1 MENGERSARQA
12 RDGPTEGQGVP
23 PLHDMT
29 EKISQTQP
37 RVSGLLP
44 VAILL
49 ALFLGVGIPLHGQ
62 VALPAI
68 VPFLAALG
76 VAFLQCRHRT
86 FPERLNVVARAMGQ
100 TDVMVMC
107 LVFLLAGAFAGAAE
121 AAGCVTSTVNFG
133 LSVLPAWATVAG
145 LFVIASFASTAMGTS
160 VGTITAIAPIAV
172 GIAEATGMG
181 APLCLGAVV
190 CGAMFGDNLSII
202 SDTTIAATRT
212 QGCDMRAKF
221 RENLRLVWPAA
232 LITVV
237 LFIAVAPGGGVPAGD
252 HPFSVPLLLPYL
264 AVLVTA
270 LCGMN
275 VVLVLALG
283 TLLSLGVGIGMGEL
297 PAAEAFRAVGDGVA
311 KMYDITAISLVVAGV
326 LGLVRENG
334 GIDWLLRHVLRRV
347 RGRRGAQAGI
357 AALVSAVDVA
367 TANNTVAI
375 VMAGPVVRDVAQR
388 HGVSPARAASLIDIY
403 ASVWQGLLPYG
414 AQLLAAAAAASVT
427 PAALLP
433 WLFYPILMGVT
444 VPLVLLI
451 RTSMRRKP

>member
-1 MENGERSARQA
+1 
-12 RDGPTEGQGVP
+12 
-23 PLHDMT
+23 MT
-29 EKISQTQP
+29 ENNSQTQP

-49 ALFLGVGIPLHGQ
+49 ALFLGVGIPFHEQ
-62 VALPAI
+62 VTLPAI

-76 VAFLQCRHRT
+76 VAFLQCRRHA

-212 QGCDMRAKF
+212 QGCDMRTKF
-221 RENLRLVWPAA
+221 RENLRLVLPAA
-232 LITVV
+232 VITVA

-311 KMYDITAISLVVAGV
+311 EMYDITAISLVVAGV

-334 GIDWLLRHVLRRV
+334 GIDWLLQHVLRRV

-388 HGVSPARAASLIDIY
+388 HGVSPARAASIIDIY

-451 RTSMRRKP
+451 RTSLRRKP

>member
-1 MENGERSARQA
+1 
-12 RDGPTEGQGVP
+12 
-23 PLHDMT
+23 MT
-29 EKISQTQP
+29 ETISQTQP

-49 ALFLGVGIPLHGQ
+49 ALFLGVGIPFHEQ
-62 VALPAI
+62 VTLPAI

-76 VAFLQCRHRT
+76 VAFLQCRHHA

-172 GIAEATGMG
+172 GIAESTGMG

-212 QGCDMRAKF
+212 QGCDMRTKF
-221 RENLRLVWPAA
+221 RENLRLVLPAA
-232 LITVV
+232 LITVA

-334 GIDWLLRHVLRRV
+334 GIDWLLQHVLRRV

-451 RTSMRRKP
+451 RTSLRRKP

>member
-1 MENGERSARQA
+1 
-12 RDGPTEGQGVP
+12 
-23 PLHDMT
+23 MT
-29 EKISQTQP
+29 ETISQTQP
-37 RVSGLLP
+37 RLSGLLP

-49 ALFLGVGIPLHGQ
+49 ALFLGVGIPFHEQ
-62 VALPAI
+62 VTLPAI

-76 VAFLQCRHRT
+76 VAFLQCRRHA

-212 QGCDMRAKF
+212 QGCDMRTKF
-221 RENLRLVWPAA
+221 RENLRLVLPAA
-232 LITVV
+232 VITVA
-237 LFIAVAPGGGVPAGD
+237 LFIVVAPGGGVPAGD

-334 GIDWLLRHVLRRV
+334 GIDWLLQHVLRRV

-444 VPLVLLI
+444 VPPVLLI
-451 RTSMRRKP
+451 RTSLRRKP

>member
-1 MENGERSARQA
+1 
-12 RDGPTEGQGVP
+12 
-23 PLHDMT
+23 MT
-29 EKISQTQP
+29 ETISQTQP
-37 RVSGLLP
+37 RLSGLLP

-49 ALFLGVGIPLHGQ
+49 ALFLGVGIPFHEQ
-62 VALPAI
+62 VTLPAI

-76 VAFLQCRHRT
+76 VAFLQCRRHA

-212 QGCDMRAKF
+212 QGCDMRTKF
-221 RENLRLVWPAA
+221 RENLRLVLPAA
-232 LITVV
+232 LITVA
-237 LFIAVAPGGGVPAGD
+237 LFIVVAPGGGVPAGA

-334 GIDWLLRHVLRRV
+334 GIDWLLQHVLRRV

-451 RTSMRRKP
+451 RTSLRRKP

>member
-1 MENGERSARQA
+1 
-12 RDGPTEGQGVP
+12 
-23 PLHDMT
+23 MT
-29 EKISQTQP
+29 ETISQTQP
-37 RVSGLLP
+37 RLSGLLP

-49 ALFLGVGIPLHGQ
+49 ALFLGVGIPFHEQ
-62 VALPAI
+62 VTLPAI

-76 VAFLQCRHRT
+76 VAFLQCRHHA

-212 QGCDMRAKF
+212 QGCDMRTKF
-221 RENLRLVWPAA
+221 RENLRLVLPAA
-232 LITVV
+232 LITVA
-237 LFIAVAPGGGVPAGD
+237 LFIVVAPGGGVPAGD

-334 GIDWLLRHVLRRV
+334 GIDWLLQHVLRRV

-451 RTSMRRKP
+451 RTSLRRKP

>member
-1 MENGERSARQA
+1 
-12 RDGPTEGQGVP
+12 
-23 PLHDMT
+23 MT
-29 EKISQTQP
+29 ASNSQTQP
-37 RVSGLLP
+37 RLSGLLP

-49 ALFLGVGIPLHGQ
+49 ALFLGVGIPFHEQ
-62 VALPAI
+62 VTLPAI

-76 VAFLQCRHRT
+76 VAFLQCRHHA

-212 QGCDMRAKF
+212 QGCDMRTKF
-221 RENLRLVWPAA
+221 RENLRLVLPAA
-232 LITVV
+232 VITVA
-237 LFIAVAPGGGVPAGD
+237 LFIAVAPGGGVPAGA

-334 GIDWLLRHVLRRV
+334 GIDWLLQHVLRRV

-451 RTSMRRKP
+451 RTSLRRKP

>member
-1 MENGERSARQA
+1 
-12 RDGPTEGQGVP
+12 
-23 PLHDMT
+23 MT
-29 EKISQTQP
+29 ENNSQTQP
-37 RVSGLLP
+37 RLSGLLP

-49 ALFLGVGIPLHGQ
+49 ALFLGVGIPFHGQ
-62 VALPAI
+62 VTLPAI

-76 VAFLQCRHRT
+76 VAFLQCRHRA

-133 LSVLPAWATVAG
+133 LSVLPSWATVAG

-221 RENLRLVWPAA
+221 RENLRLVLPAA
-232 LITVV
+232 LITVA

-326 LGLVRENG
+326 LGLVHENG
-334 GIDWLLRHVLRRV
+334 GIDWLLQHVLRRV

-388 HGVSPARAASLIDIY
+388 HGVSPARAASIIDIY

-444 VPLVLLI
+444 VPLVLLLRGI
-451 RTSMRRKP
+451 VRRRRHSNP

>member
-1 MENGERSARQA
+1 
-12 RDGPTEGQGVP
+12 
-23 PLHDMT
+23 MT
-29 EKISQTQP
+29 ASNSQTQP
-37 RVSGLLP
+37 RLSGLLP

-49 ALFLGVGIPLHGQ
+49 ALFLGVGIPFHEQ
-62 VALPAI
+62 VTLPAI

-76 VAFLQCRHRT
+76 VAFLQCRRHA

-212 QGCDMRAKF
+212 QGCDMRTKF
-221 RENLRLVWPAA
+221 RENLRLVLPAA
-232 LITVV
+232 VITVA
-237 LFIAVAPGGGVPAGD
+237 LFIAVAPGGGVPAGA

-334 GIDWLLRHVLRRV
+334 GIDWLLQHVLRRV

-451 RTSMRRKP
+451 RTSLRRKP

>member
-1 MENGERSARQA
+1 
-12 RDGPTEGQGVP
+12 
-23 PLHDMT
+23 MT
-29 EKISQTQP
+29 ANSVQTQP
-37 RVSGLLP
+37 RLSGLLP

-49 ALFLGVGIPLHGQ
+49 ALFLGVGIPFHEQ
-62 VALPAI
+62 VTLPAI

-76 VAFLQCRHRT
+76 VAFLQCRHRP

-221 RENLRLVWPAA
+221 RENLRLVLPAA
-232 LITVV
+232 LLTVA
-237 LFIAVAPGGGVPAGD
+237 LFVAVAPGGGVPAGA

-283 TLLSLGVGIGMGEL
+283 TLLSLGVGIGLGEL

-357 AALVSAVDVA
+357 AVLVSAVDVA

-375 VMAGPVVRDVAQR
+375 VMAGPVVRDVARR
-388 HGVSPARAASLIDIY
+388 HGVSPARAASIVDIY

-433 WLFYPILMGVT
+433 WLFYPILMGLT

-451 RTSMRRKP
+451 RTSVRRKP

>member
-1 MENGERSARQA
+1 
-12 RDGPTEGQGVP
+12 
-23 PLHDMT
+23 MT
-29 EKISQTQP
+29 ETISQTQP
-37 RVSGLLP
+37 RLSGLLP

-49 ALFLGVGIPLHGQ
+49 ALFLGVGIPFHEQ
-62 VALPAI
+62 VTLPAI

-76 VAFLQCRHRT
+76 VAFLQCRHHA

-212 QGCDMRAKF
+212 QGCDMRTKF
-221 RENLRLVWPAA
+221 RENLRLVLPAA
-232 LITVV
+232 LITVA
-237 LFIAVAPGGGVPAGD
+237 LFIVVAPGGGVPAGD

-311 KMYDITAISLVVAGV
+311 EMYDITAISLVVAGV

-334 GIDWLLRHVLRRV
+334 GIDWLLQHVLRRV

-451 RTSMRRKP
+451 RTSLRRKP

>member
-1 MENGERSARQA
+1 MSDA
-12 RDGPTEGQGVP
+12 
-23 PLHDMT
+23 
-29 EKISQTQP
+29 ISQTQP
-37 RVSGLLP
+37 RLSGLLP

-49 ALFLGVGIPLHGQ
+49 ALFLGVGIPFHEQ
-62 VALPAI
+62 VTLPAI

-76 VAFLQCRHRT
+76 VAFLQCRRHA

-212 QGCDMRAKF
+212 QGCDMRTKF
-221 RENLRLVWPAA
+221 RENLRLVLPAA
-232 LITVV
+232 LITVA
-237 LFIAVAPGGGVPAGD
+237 LFIVVAPGGGVPAGA

-334 GIDWLLRHVLRRV
+334 GIDWLLQHVLRRV
-347 RGRRGAQAGI
+347 RGRRGAQVGI

-451 RTSMRRKP
+451 RTSLRRKP

>member
-1 MENGERSARQA
+1 
-12 RDGPTEGQGVP
+12 
-23 PLHDMT
+23 MT
-29 EKISQTQP
+29 ETISQTQP
-37 RVSGLLP
+37 RLSGLLP

-49 ALFLGVGIPLHGQ
+49 ALFLGVGIPFHEQ
-62 VALPAI
+62 VTLPAI

-76 VAFLQCRHRT
+76 VAFLQCRRHA

-212 QGCDMRAKF
+212 QGCDMRTKF
-221 RENLRLVWPAA
+221 RENLRLVLPAA
-232 LITVV
+232 LITVA
-237 LFIAVAPGGGVPAGD
+237 LFIVVAPGGGVPAGD

-357 AALVSAVDVA
+357 AVLVSAVDVA

-375 VMAGPVVRDVAQR
+375 VMAGPVVRDVARR
-388 HGVSPARAASLIDIY
+388 HGVSPARAASIVDIY

-433 WLFYPILMGVT
+433 WLFYPILMGLT

-451 RTSMRRKP
+451 RTSVRRKP

>member
-1 MENGERSARQA
+1 
-12 RDGPTEGQGVP
+12 
-23 PLHDMT
+23 MT

-76 VAFLQCRHRT
+76 VAFLQCRHRP

-212 QGCDMRAKF
+212 QGCDMRTKF
-221 RENLRLVWPAA
+221 RENLRLVLPAA
-232 LITVV
+232 VITVA

-451 RTSMRRKP
+451 RTSLRRKP

>member
-1 MENGERSARQA
+1 MSDA
-12 RDGPTEGQGVP
+12 
-23 PLHDMT
+23 
-29 EKISQTQP
+29 ISQTQP
-37 RVSGLLP
+37 RLSGLLP

-49 ALFLGVGIPLHGQ
+49 ALFLGVGIPFHEQ
-62 VALPAI
+62 VTLPAI

-76 VAFLQCRHRT
+76 VAFLQCRRHA

-212 QGCDMRAKF
+212 QGCDMRTKF
-221 RENLRLVWPAA
+221 RENLRLVLPAA
-232 LITVV
+232 VITVA

-297 PAAEAFRAVGDGVA
+297 PAAEAFRAVGDGVE

-334 GIDWLLRHVLRRV
+334 GIDWLLQHVLRRV

-451 RTSMRRKP
+451 RTSLRRKP

>member
-1 MENGERSARQA
+1 
-12 RDGPTEGQGVP
+12 
-23 PLHDMT
+23 MT

-76 VAFLQCRHRT
+76 VAFLQCRHRP

-212 QGCDMRAKF
+212 QGCDMRTKF
-221 RENLRLVWPAA
+221 RENLRLVLPAA
-232 LITVV
+232 VITVA
-237 LFIAVAPGGGVPAGD
+237 LFIVVAPGGGVPAGD

-334 GIDWLLRHVLRRV
+334 GIDWLLQHVLRRV

-451 RTSMRRKP
+451 RTSLRRKP

>member
-1 MENGERSARQA
+1 
-12 RDGPTEGQGVP
+12 
-23 PLHDMT
+23 MT
-29 EKISQTQP
+29 ETISQTQP
-37 RVSGLLP
+37 RLSGLLP

-49 ALFLGVGIPLHGQ
+49 ALFLGVGIPFHEQ
-62 VALPAI
+62 VTLPAI

-76 VAFLQCRHRT
+76 VAFLQCRRHA

-212 QGCDMRAKF
+212 QGCDMRTKF
-221 RENLRLVWPAA
+221 RENLRLVLPAA
-232 LITVV
+232 LITVA
-237 LFIAVAPGGGVPAGD
+237 LFIVVAPGGGVPAGD

-334 GIDWLLRHVLRRV
+334 GIDWLLQHVLRRV

-451 RTSMRRKP
+451 RTSLRRKP

>member
-1 MENGERSARQA
+1 MSDA
-12 RDGPTEGQGVP
+12 
-23 PLHDMT
+23 
-29 EKISQTQP
+29 ISQTQP
-37 RVSGLLP
+37 RLSGLLP

-49 ALFLGVGIPLHGQ
+49 ALFLGVGIPFHEQ
-62 VALPAI
+62 VTLPAI

-76 VAFLQCRHRT
+76 VAFLQCRRHA

-212 QGCDMRAKF
+212 QGCDMRTKF
-221 RENLRLVWPAA
+221 RENLRLVLPAA
-232 LITVV
+232 LITVA

-334 GIDWLLRHVLRRV
+334 GIDWLLQHVLRRV

-451 RTSMRRKP
+451 RTSLRRKP

>member
-1 MENGERSARQA
+1 
-12 RDGPTEGQGVP
+12 
-23 PLHDMT
+23 MT
-29 EKISQTQP
+29 ETISQTQP
-37 RVSGLLP
+37 RLSGLLP

-49 ALFLGVGIPLHGQ
+49 ALFLGVGIPFHEQ
-62 VALPAI
+62 VTLPAI

-76 VAFLQCRHRT
+76 VAFLQCRRHA

-221 RENLRLVWPAA
+221 RENLRLVVPAA
-232 LITVV
+232 LITVA
-237 LFIAVAPGGGVPAGD
+237 LFIVVAPGGGVPAGD

-334 GIDWLLRHVLRRV
+334 GIDWLLQHVLRRV

-451 RTSMRRKP
+451 RTSLRRKP

>member
-1 MENGERSARQA
+1 
-12 RDGPTEGQGVP
+12 
-23 PLHDMT
+23 MT
-29 EKISQTQP
+29 ETISQTQP
-37 RVSGLLP
+37 RLSGLLP

-49 ALFLGVGIPLHGQ
+49 ALFLGVGIPFHEQ
-62 VALPAI
+62 VTLPAI

-76 VAFLQCRHRT
+76 VAFLQCRRHA

-212 QGCDMRAKF
+212 QGCDMRTKF
-221 RENLRLVWPAA
+221 RENLRLVLPAA
-232 LITVV
+232 LITVA
-237 LFIAVAPGGGVPAGD
+237 LFIAVAPGGGVPAGA

-334 GIDWLLRHVLRRV
+334 GIDWLLQHVLRRV

-451 RTSMRRKP
+451 RTSLRRKP

>member
-1 MENGERSARQA
+1 
-12 RDGPTEGQGVP
+12 
-23 PLHDMT
+23 MT
-29 EKISQTQP
+29 ETISQTQP
-37 RVSGLLP
+37 RLSGLLP

-49 ALFLGVGIPLHGQ
+49 ALFLGVGIPFHEQ
-62 VALPAI
+62 VTLPAI

-76 VAFLQCRHRT
+76 VAFLQCRRHA

-133 LSVLPAWATVAG
+133 LSVLPSWATVAG

-212 QGCDMRAKF
+212 QGCDMRTKF
-221 RENLRLVWPAA
+221 RENLRLVLPAA
-232 LITVV
+232 LITVA
-237 LFIAVAPGGGVPAGD
+237 LFIVVAPGGGVPAGD

-334 GIDWLLRHVLRRV
+334 GIDWLLQHVLRRV

-433 WLFYPILMGVT
+433 WLFYPILMGLT
-444 VPLVLLI
+444 VPVVLLLRGI
-451 RTSMRRKP
+451 VRRRQHSSP

>member
-1 MENGERSARQA
+1 
-12 RDGPTEGQGVP
+12 
-23 PLHDMT
+23 MT
-29 EKISQTQP
+29 ETISQTQP
-37 RVSGLLP
+37 RLSGLLP

-49 ALFLGVGIPLHGQ
+49 ALFLGVGIPFHEQ
-62 VALPAI
+62 VTLPAI

-76 VAFLQCRHRT
+76 VAFLQCRHHA

-212 QGCDMRAKF
+212 QGCDMRTKF
-221 RENLRLVWPAA
+221 RENLRLVLPAA
-232 LITVV
+232 VITVA
-237 LFIAVAPGGGVPAGD
+237 LFIAVAPGGGVPAGA

-334 GIDWLLRHVLRRV
+334 GIDWLLQHVLRRV

-375 VMAGPVVRDVAQR
+375 VMVGPVVRDVAQQ

-451 RTSMRRKP
+451 RTSLRRKP

>member
-1 MENGERSARQA
+1 
-12 RDGPTEGQGVP
+12 
-23 PLHDMT
+23 MT
-29 EKISQTQP
+29 ETISQTQP
-37 RVSGLLP
+37 RLSGLLP

-49 ALFLGVGIPLHGQ
+49 ALFLGVGIPFHEQ
-62 VALPAI
+62 VTLPAI

-76 VAFLQCRHRT
+76 VAFLQCRRHA

-212 QGCDMRAKF
+212 QGCDMRTKF
-221 RENLRLVWPAA
+221 RENLRLVLPAA
-232 LITVV
+232 VITVV

-334 GIDWLLRHVLRRV
+334 GIDWLLQHVLRRV

-451 RTSMRRKP
+451 RTSLRRKP

>member
-1 MENGERSARQA
+1 
-12 RDGPTEGQGVP
+12 
-23 PLHDMT
+23 MT
-29 EKISQTQP
+29 ETISQTQP
-37 RVSGLLP
+37 RLSGLLP

-49 ALFLGVGIPLHGQ
+49 ALFLGVGIPFHEQ
-62 VALPAI
+62 VTLPAI

-76 VAFLQCRHRT
+76 VAFLQCRHHA

-221 RENLRLVWPAA
+221 RENLRLVLPAA
-232 LITVV
+232 LITVA

-297 PAAEAFRAVGDGVA
+297 PAAEAFRAVGNGVE

-334 GIDWLLRHVLRRV
+334 GIDWLLQHVLRRV

-451 RTSMRRKP
+451 RTSLRRKP

>member
-1 MENGERSARQA
+1 
-12 RDGPTEGQGVP
+12 
-23 PLHDMT
+23 MT
-29 EKISQTQP
+29 ETISQTQP
-37 RVSGLLP
+37 RLSGLLP

-49 ALFLGVGIPLHGQ
+49 ALFLGVGIPFHGQ
-62 VALPAI
+62 VTLPAI

-76 VAFLQCRHRT
+76 VAFLQCRHHA

-133 LSVLPAWATVAG
+133 LSVLPSWATVAG

-212 QGCDMRAKF
+212 QGCDMRTKF
-221 RENLRLVWPAA
+221 RENLRLVLPAA
-232 LITVV
+232 VITVA
-237 LFIAVAPGGGVPAGD
+237 LFIAVAPGGGVPAGA

-334 GIDWLLRHVLRRV
+334 GIDWLLQHVLRRV

-451 RTSMRRKP
+451 RTSLRRKP

>member
-1 MENGERSARQA
+1 
-12 RDGPTEGQGVP
+12 
-23 PLHDMT
+23 MT
-29 EKISQTQP
+29 ETISQTQP
-37 RVSGLLP
+37 RLSGLLP
-44 VAILL
+44 VVILL
-49 ALFLGVGIPLHGQ
+49 ALFLGVGIPFHEQ
-62 VALPAI
+62 VTLPAI

-76 VAFLQCRHRT
+76 VAFLQCRRHA

-212 QGCDMRAKF
+212 QGCDMRTKF
-221 RENLRLVWPAA
+221 RENLRLVLPAA
-232 LITVV
+232 LITVA
-237 LFIAVAPGGGVPAGD
+237 LFIVVAPGGGVPAGD

-297 PAAEAFRAVGDGVA
+297 PVAEAFRAVGDGVE

-334 GIDWLLRHVLRRV
+334 GIDWLLQHVLRRV

-451 RTSMRRKP
+451 RTSLRRKP

>member
-1 MENGERSARQA
+1 
-12 RDGPTEGQGVP
+12 
-23 PLHDMT
+23 MT
-29 EKISQTQP
+29 ENNSQTQP
-37 RVSGLLP
+37 RLSGLLP

-49 ALFLGVGIPLHGQ
+49 ALFLGVGIPFHEQ
-62 VALPAI
+62 VTLPAI

-76 VAFLQCRHRT
+76 VAFLQCRRHA

-212 QGCDMRAKF
+212 QGCDMRTKF
-221 RENLRLVWPAA
+221 RENLRLVLPAA
-232 LITVV
+232 VITVA
-237 LFIAVAPGGGVPAGD
+237 LFIVVAPGGGVPAGD

-357 AALVSAVDVA
+357 AVLVSAVDVA

-451 RTSMRRKP
+451 RTSLRRKP

>member
-1 MENGERSARQA
+1 MSDA
-12 RDGPTEGQGVP
+12 
-23 PLHDMT
+23 
-29 EKISQTQP
+29 ISQTQP

-49 ALFLGVGIPLHGQ
+49 ALFLGVGIPFHEQ
-62 VALPAI
+62 VTLPAI

-76 VAFLQCRHRT
+76 VAFLQCRHHA

-172 GIAEATGMG
+172 GLAEATGMG

-212 QGCDMRAKF
+212 QGCDMRTKF
-221 RENLRLVWPAA
+221 RENLRLVLPAA
-232 LITVV
+232 VITVA

-334 GIDWLLRHVLRRV
+334 GIDWLLQHVLRRV

-451 RTSMRRKP
+451 RTSLRRKP

>member
-1 MENGERSARQA
+1 
-12 RDGPTEGQGVP
+12 
-23 PLHDMT
+23 MT
-29 EKISQTQP
+29 ETISQTQP
-37 RVSGLLP
+37 RLSGLLP

-49 ALFLGVGIPLHGQ
+49 ALFLGVGIPFHEQ
-62 VALPAI
+62 VTLPAI

-76 VAFLQCRHRT
+76 VAFLQCRRHA

-212 QGCDMRAKF
+212 QGCDMRTKF
-221 RENLRLVWPAA
+221 RENLRLVLPAA
-232 LITVV
+232 LITVA

-334 GIDWLLRHVLRRV
+334 GIDWLLQHVLRRV

-433 WLFYPILMGVT
+433 WLFYPILMGGT

-451 RTSMRRKP
+451 KTSLRRKP

>member
-1 MENGERSARQA
+1 
-12 RDGPTEGQGVP
+12 
-23 PLHDMT
+23 MT
-29 EKISQTQP
+29 ETISQTQP
-37 RVSGLLP
+37 RLSGLLP

-49 ALFLGVGIPLHGQ
+49 ALFLGVGIPFHEQ
-62 VALPAI
+62 VTLPAI

-76 VAFLQCRHRT
+76 VAFLQCRRHA

-212 QGCDMRAKF
+212 QGCDMRTKF
-221 RENLRLVWPAA
+221 RENLRLVLPAA
-232 LITVV
+232 VITVA

-275 VVLVLALG
+275 VVLVLTVG

-334 GIDWLLRHVLRRV
+334 GIDWLLQHVLRRV

-451 RTSMRRKP
+451 RTSLRRKP

>member
-1 MENGERSARQA
+1 
-12 RDGPTEGQGVP
+12 
-23 PLHDMT
+23 MT
-29 EKISQTQP
+29 ETISQTQP
-37 RVSGLLP
+37 RLSGLLP

-49 ALFLGVGIPLHGQ
+49 ALFLGVGIPFHEQ
-62 VALPAI
+62 VTLPAI

-76 VAFLQCRHRT
+76 VAFLQCRRHA

-212 QGCDMRAKF
+212 QGCDMRTKF
-221 RENLRLVWPAA
+221 RENLRLVLPAA
-232 LITVV
+232 VITVA
-237 LFIAVAPGGGVPAGD
+237 LFIVVAPGGGVPAGA

-334 GIDWLLRHVLRRV
+334 GIDWLLQHVLRRV

-451 RTSMRRKP
+451 RTSLRRKP

>member
-1 MENGERSARQA
+1 
-12 RDGPTEGQGVP
+12 
-23 PLHDMT
+23 MT
-29 EKISQTQP
+29 ENNSQTQP

-49 ALFLGVGIPLHGQ
+49 ALFLGVGIPFHEQ
-62 VALPAI
+62 VTLPAI

-76 VAFLQCRHRT
+76 VAFLQCRRHA

-212 QGCDMRAKF
+212 QGCDMRTKF
-221 RENLRLVWPAA
+221 RENLRLVLPAA
-232 LITVV
+232 LITVA

-326 LGLVRENG
+326 LGLVHENG
-334 GIDWLLRHVLRRV
+334 GIDWLLQHVLRRV

-388 HGVSPARAASLIDIY
+388 HGVSPARAASIIDIY

-451 RTSMRRKP
+451 RTSLRRKP

>member
-1 MENGERSARQA
+1 MSDA
-12 RDGPTEGQGVP
+12 
-23 PLHDMT
+23 
-29 EKISQTQP
+29 ISQTQP
-37 RVSGLLP
+37 RLSGLLP

-49 ALFLGVGIPLHGQ
+49 ALFLGVGIPFHEQ
-62 VALPAI
+62 VTLPAI

-76 VAFLQCRHRT
+76 VAFLQCRRHA

-133 LSVLPAWATVAG
+133 LSVLPSWATVAG

-212 QGCDMRAKF
+212 QGCDMRTKF
-221 RENLRLVWPAA
+221 RENLRLVLPAA
-232 LITVV
+232 LITVA
-237 LFIAVAPGGGVPAGD
+237 LFIVVAPGGGVPAGD

-297 PAAEAFRAVGDGVA
+297 PTAEAFRAVGDGVA

-334 GIDWLLRHVLRRV
+334 GIDWLLQHVLRRV

-451 RTSMRRKP
+451 RTSLRRKP

>member
-1 MENGERSARQA
+1 
-12 RDGPTEGQGVP
+12 
-23 PLHDMT
+23 MT
-29 EKISQTQP
+29 ETISQTQP

-49 ALFLGVGIPLHGQ
+49 ALFLGVGIPFHEQ
-62 VALPAI
+62 VTLPAI

-76 VAFLQCRHRT
+76 VAFLQCRHHA

-212 QGCDMRAKF
+212 QGCDMRTKF
-221 RENLRLVWPAA
+221 RENLRLVLPAA
-232 LITVV
+232 LITVA
-237 LFIAVAPGGGVPAGD
+237 LFIVVAPGGGVPAGA

-334 GIDWLLRHVLRRV
+334 GIDWLLQHVLRRV

-451 RTSMRRKP
+451 RTSLRRKP

>member
-1 MENGERSARQA
+1 
-12 RDGPTEGQGVP
+12 
-23 PLHDMT
+23 MT
-29 EKISQTQP
+29 ETISQTQP
-37 RVSGLLP
+37 RLSGLLP

-49 ALFLGVGIPLHGQ
+49 ALFLGVGIPFHEQ
-62 VALPAI
+62 VTLPAI

-76 VAFLQCRHRT
+76 VAFLQCRHHA

-221 RENLRLVWPAA
+221 RENLRLVLPAA
-232 LITVV
+232 LITVA
-237 LFIAVAPGGGVPAGD
+237 LFIVVAPGGGVPAGD

-311 KMYDITAISLVVAGV
+311 EMYDITAISLVVAGV

-334 GIDWLLRHVLRRV
+334 GIDWLLQHVLRRV

-451 RTSMRRKP
+451 RTSLRRKP

>member
-1 MENGERSARQA
+1 
-12 RDGPTEGQGVP
+12 
-23 PLHDMT
+23 MT
-29 EKISQTQP
+29 ETISQTQP
-37 RVSGLLP
+37 RLSGLLP

-49 ALFLGVGIPLHGQ
+49 ALFLGVGIPFHEQ
-62 VALPAI
+62 VTLPAI

-76 VAFLQCRHRT
+76 VAFLQCRRHA

-212 QGCDMRAKF
+212 QGCDMRTKF
-221 RENLRLVWPAA
+221 RENLRLVLPAA
-232 LITVV
+232 LITVA
-237 LFIAVAPGGGVPAGD
+237 LFIVVAPGGGVPAGD

-275 VVLVLALG
+275 VVLVLTVG

-334 GIDWLLRHVLRRV
+334 GIDWLLQHVLRRV

-451 RTSMRRKP
+451 RTSLRRKP

>member
-1 MENGERSARQA
+1 
-12 RDGPTEGQGVP
+12 
-23 PLHDMT
+23 MT
-29 EKISQTQP
+29 ENNSQTQP

-49 ALFLGVGIPLHGQ
+49 ALFLGVGIPFHEQ
-62 VALPAI
+62 VTLPAI

-76 VAFLQCRHRT
+76 VAFLQCRRHA

-221 RENLRLVWPAA
+221 RENLRLVLPAA
-232 LITVV
+232 LITVA

-275 VVLVLALG
+275 VVLVLTLG

-326 LGLVRENG
+326 LGLVRKNG
-334 GIDWLLRHVLRRV
+334 GIDWLLQHVLRRV

-388 HGVSPARAASLIDIY
+388 HGVSPARAASIIDIY

-451 RTSMRRKP
+451 RTSLRRKP

>member
-1 MENGERSARQA
+1 
-12 RDGPTEGQGVP
+12 
-23 PLHDMT
+23 MT
-29 EKISQTQP
+29 ASNSQTQP

-49 ALFLGVGIPLHGQ
+49 ALFLGVGIPFHEQ
-62 VALPAI
+62 VTLPAI

-76 VAFLQCRHRT
+76 VAFLQCRRHA

-212 QGCDMRAKF
+212 QGCDMRTKF
-221 RENLRLVWPAA
+221 RENLRLVLPAA
-232 LITVV
+232 VITVA
-237 LFIAVAPGGGVPAGD
+237 LFIVVAPGGGVPAGA

-451 RTSMRRKP
+451 RTSLRRKP

>member
-1 MENGERSARQA
+1 
-12 RDGPTEGQGVP
+12 
-23 PLHDMT
+23 MT
-29 EKISQTQP
+29 ETISQTQP
-37 RVSGLLP
+37 RLSGLLP

-49 ALFLGVGIPLHGQ
+49 ALFLGVGIPFHEQ
-62 VALPAI
+62 VTLPAI

-76 VAFLQCRHRT
+76 VAFLQCRHHA

-212 QGCDMRAKF
+212 QGCDMRTKF
-221 RENLRLVWPAA
+221 RENLRLVLPAA

-237 LFIAVAPGGGVPAGD
+237 LFIVVAPGGGVPAGD

-334 GIDWLLRHVLRRV
+334 GIDWLLQHVLRRV

-451 RTSMRRKP
+451 RTSLRRKP

>member
-1 MENGERSARQA
+1 
-12 RDGPTEGQGVP
+12 
-23 PLHDMT
+23 MT
-29 EKISQTQP
+29 ETISQTQP
-37 RVSGLLP
+37 RLSGLLP

-49 ALFLGVGIPLHGQ
+49 ALFLGVGIPFHEQ
-62 VALPAI
+62 VTLPAI

-76 VAFLQCRHRT
+76 VAFLQCRHHA

-212 QGCDMRAKF
+212 QGCDMRTKF
-221 RENLRLVWPAA
+221 RENLRLVLPAA
-232 LITVV
+232 LITVA
-237 LFIAVAPGGGVPAGD
+237 LFIVVAPGGGVPAGD

-451 RTSMRRKP
+451 RTSLRRKP